1 MLIISV
7 LPSNLKTGFGFV
19 KERPQSKSRRELF
32 VLLAVQKD
40 KTILDMG
47 IFHEIAAGCV
57 RFAKLRIGDS
67 FAVLSDEC

>member
-19 KERPQSKSRRELF
+19 KESPQSKSRRELF

-47 IFHEIAAGCV
+47 EYLEIAAAWARCAHSNPRND
-57 RFAKLRIGDS
+57 RF
-67 FAVLSDEC
+67 

>member
-1 MLIISV
+1 MM
-7 LPSNLKTGFGFV
+7 PSNLKTGFGFV

-57 RFAKLRIGDS
+57 YRCAEL
-67 FAVLSDEC
+67 